1 MLFEN
6 RIKIKLNSDV
16 DINIPDTISESKV
29 ITEKKIMIGFF
40 SSGKTESAK
49 KNPDKYFDMDESEY
63 HWETNSNNEKVV
75 NRLWPSNY
83 IDEVLKV
90 ANDTSTSY
98 KYILIPSYKE
108 LITELDNRKILYSIV
123 IPRSEE
129 VGISRSR
136 YTEEE
141 YKLYMHF
148 IDYSGSYIIY
158 ESDLYIDQIIV

>member
-1 MLFEN
+1 MLFKN
-6 RIKIKLNSDV
+6 RKKIKLNRDV
-16 DINIPDTISESKV
+16 DINIPNTINESKV
-29 ITEKKIMIGFF
+29 ITEKKIIVGFF

-49 KNPDKYFDMDESEY
+49 KNSNKYFDMDESEY
-63 HWETNSNNEKVV
+63 HWETNSNNENVI

-108 LITELDNRKILYSIV
+108 LITELDNRKILYSII
-123 IPRSEE
+123 IPRSREI
-129 VGISRSR
+129 GISRSN

-141 YKLYMHF
+141 YDIYMHL
-148 IDYSGSYIIY
+148 IDYSGAFIIY
-158 ESDLYIDQIIV
+158 ESDLYIDHVVV